1 MAAYLA
7 VSEHDE
13 DDPGDGPH
21 GDWVFLVS
29 AKDTHTA
36 AQLVDEALAGH
47 KEAKARA
54 WVNLLYEMR
63 EDEELGGQPRIHW
76 GPLINAGYAK
86 EAKCKWTRTNPEAA
100 WIMAPV

>member
-13 DDPGDGPH
+13 DDPEDGPY

-36 AQLVDEALAGH
+36 ALLVDEALARH
-47 KEAKARA
+47 QDAKTRA
-54 WVNLLYEMR
+54 WVNLLYEMT
-63 EDEELGGQPRIHW
+63 EDEEPDGQPMIHW
-76 GPLINAGYAK
+76 GPFINAGYSR
-86 EAKCKWTRTNPEAA
+86 EAKCKWTRTNPQAA
-100 WIMAPV
+100 WIMESV